1 MNTLTSDQLKLE
13 TFSPWIKTK
22 FRAFSDPDNFIE
34 LELVEAAEIHNHN
47 AVQAKLPADGPRQET
62 FSLIFAG
69 PVDRRLPQRIYL
81 FEHGQIGRFDLFIV
95 PVGQKTGFILYQAI
109 FNRLIKPG

>member
-1 MNTLTSDQLKLE
+1 MNTLTPDQLKLD

-22 FRAFSDPDNFIE
+22 FRALANPEHFVE
-34 LELVEAAEIHNHN
+34 LELVEAAEIRN
-47 AVQAKLPADGPRQET
+47 AGQAKLPANGPRQEM

-69 PVDRRLPQRIYL
+69 PVDHRLPQRIYL
-81 FEHGQIGRFDLFIV
+81 IEHDRLGRFDLFIV
-95 PVGQKTGFILYQAI
+95 PVGEKSGFTLYQAI